1 MKPSLPS
8 FRDFFIEKTF
18 KIGMRFMGLIIR
30 LHIFQFSID
39 LKIKQKKI

>member
-8 FRDFFIEKTF
+8 LRDFFIEKTF
-18 KIGMRFMGLIIR
+18 KIGMSMIALIIR

-39 LKIKQKKI
+39 LKNQTK